1 MIEFTG
7 ERVVPGQVDVDLW
20 NEHLARYAFAA
31 RFAEGKRVLDAG
43 CGSGYGSAEL
53 AATARTAVGFDA
65 AHEAVAYA
73 ARFYDRPNLRFLQ
86 ASCTALPLKPDTVD
100 LVVAFEVIEHIAE
113 WPAFLAEVRRVLAP
127 GGRFVVSTPN
137 KDYYSDTRRETG
149 PNPYHVHEF
158 EFDEFTAELSKHF
171 SQIAIYLENHVE
183 GIAFESAVAASNGE
197 PDLRR
202 APSPPDPATA
212 HFFIAVC
219 SQTPQPPP
227 AGFLYMPSTANVL
240 RERERH
246 IEKLEID
253 VARLRR
259 EKQELVEMF
268 RAQKAELEQSNR
280 WAYDLEEKLTAAQ
293 ARIVQVQNE
302 LSETTTGY
310 EAQVAQLEQENL
322 TKTRW
327 AQGLDAEVEELRRQ
341 LNLIRASRWFR
352 VGNRLGV
359 NPVLDQ
365 K

>member
-31 RFAEGKRVLDAG
+31 RLAEGKRVLDAG

-53 AATARTAVGFDA
+53 AATARTALGFDA

-73 ARFYDRPNLRFLQ
+73 ARFYGRPNLSFLQ
-86 ASCTALPLKPDTVD
+86 ASCVALPLKPGAVD

-127 GGRFVVSTPN
+127 GGRFIVSTPN

-158 EFDEFTAELSKHF
+158 EFDEFTTALSKHF
-171 SQIAIYLENHVE
+171 SQIEIYLENHVE
-183 GIAFESAVAASNGE
+183 GIAFESAAASNDGL
-197 PDLRR
+197 DLRR
-202 APSPPDPATA
+202 APARPDPATA

-219 SQTPQPPP
+219 SDTPQPTPP
-227 AGFLYMPSTANVL
+227 GFLYVPSTANVL

-253 VARLRR
+253 VARLRG

-268 RAQKAELEQSNR
+268 RAQTAELEQSNH
-280 WAYDLEEKLTAAQ
+280 WARDLEEQLTAAQ
-293 ARIVQVQNE
+293 ARIVQLQNE

-310 EAQVAQLEQENL
+310 EAQVRDLEQENL

-341 LNLIRASRWFR
+341 LNLIRASKWFR
-352 VGNRLGV
+352 AGNRLGV